1 MAFII
6 MFVVLL
12 ETPWQLNEG
21 ATRELTLP
29 PFEAAY
35 PDVWDREELPTLHSL
50 SDGNVAEMRE

>member
-12 ETPWQLNEG
+12 ETPCNEG
-21 ATRELTLP
+21 AIRELTPP